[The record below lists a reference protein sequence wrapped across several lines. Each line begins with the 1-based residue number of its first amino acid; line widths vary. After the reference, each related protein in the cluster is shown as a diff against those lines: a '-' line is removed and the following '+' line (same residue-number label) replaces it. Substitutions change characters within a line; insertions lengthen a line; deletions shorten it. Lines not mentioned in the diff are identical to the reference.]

1 LTLEQLLQRAS
12 GELNSDEVVLE
23 FSRDIIHKL
32 VCPKCGV
39 EEECFVPVGAI
50 RYDQG
55 RCPSDGQMRVVQTLS
70 GYRGEP
76 ELGKRRLDQLGLPR
90 FDIFTAR
97 SEEAEISYCIAGDAE
112 SVLGPLAASSL
123 NEVRR

>member
-1 LTLEQLLQRAS
+1 MRAS
-12 GELNSDEVVLE
+12 TATPPASNSPLLPLASPE
-23 FSRDIIHKL
+23 
-32 VCPKCGV
+32 
-39 EEECFVPVGAI
+39 GAE
-50 RYDQG
+50 
-55 RCPSDGQMRVVQTLS
+55 PWLS
-70 GYRGEP
+70 Q
-76 ELGKRRLDQLGLPR
+76 RRLDQLGLPR